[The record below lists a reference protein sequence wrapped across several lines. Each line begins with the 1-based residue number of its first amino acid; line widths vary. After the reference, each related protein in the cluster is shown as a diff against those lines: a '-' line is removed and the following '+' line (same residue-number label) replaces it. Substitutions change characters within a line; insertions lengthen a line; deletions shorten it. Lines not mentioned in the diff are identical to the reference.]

1 MKDNNLNALAKAMSD
16 QTLFGKIIAGEI
28 PSHRVGSG
36 KDWYAFLDIFPRRDG
51 HTLVIPH
58 RQVANL
64 QQLTDDE
71 IASLFLGVKQV
82 QMKLSK
88 VFDTTDFTIC
98 LHDGPLA
105 GQEVPHVHVHVIPR
119 TRGDGGKTLMAM
131 WPNAEIIG
139 EPNHGNLSTLAQKLS
154 EVEL

>member
-1 MKDNNLNALAKAMSD
+1 
-16 QTLFGKIIAGEI
+16 
-28 PSHRVGSG
+28 
-36 KDWYAFLDIFPRRDG
+36 
-51 HTLVIPH
+51 
-58 RQVANL
+58 
-64 QQLTDDE
+64 
-71 IASLFLGVKQV
+71 
-82 QMKLSK
+82 MKLSM

-119 TRGDGGKTLMAM
+119 TRGDGGETLMAM
-131 WPNAEIIG
+131 WPNAEISG